1 MSGSLRHGTDRDLPE
16 AGGDPTALSPP
27 VSSHYSHITPHCG
40 RTRTLLTTVCSWQG
54 ASAAAADGVNYVDGR
69 QADLT
74 HMHRRGRR
82 GGERHLCPHVL
93 YAPARP
99 CGSHLLSR
107 RRAGRRS
114 VWMVRSGRKGAAQ
127 HAAYCRRVSV
137 CEPDCM
143 RVPSQGPHG
152 GGAVRCYTDNG
163 PMRHAFCTRVRCG
176 IRK

>member
-1 MSGSLRHGTDRDLPE
+1 
-16 AGGDPTALSPP
+16 
-27 VSSHYSHITPHCG
+27 
-40 RTRTLLTTVCSWQG
+40 
-54 ASAAAADGVNYVDGR
+54 VNGR

-74 HMHRRGRR
+74 HVHCRGGRS
-82 GGERHLCPHVL
+82 GERHLCPHVL

-99 CGSHLLSR
+99 CGLHLLSH

-137 CEPDCM
+137 CEPYCM

-152 GGAVRCYTDNG
+152 GGAVRCYTGNG
-163 PMRHAFCTRVRCG
+163 PMMRHAFCTRARCG
-176 IRK
+176 IRELRAGVDPIKILKILKMLLLTTINHPATSRCRSFAIFRSLYASMFELE